1 MNGMA
6 PYVISKEEM
15 ERVPAAGRIMVT
27 VFFFEKDV
35 ILVNF
40 WARGTTVNSSHHSET
55 LRHLHTYLHQVSTT
69 RNLN

>member
-1 MNGMA
+1 MNGIA

-27 VFFFEKDV
+27 VFLEEKDV
-35 ILVNF
+35 IVVNF
-40 WARGTTVNSSHHSET
+40 WPRGTVNSSHHSET
-55 LRHLHTYLHQVSTT
+55 LRHLNTCLHQVCTT

>member
-15 ERVPAAGRIMVT
+15 ERVPAAGRIIVT
-27 VFFFEKDV
+27 VFLEEKHV

-40 WARGTTVNSSHHSET
+40 RPRGTTVNSSHHRET
-55 LRHLHTYLHQVSTT
+55 LRHLNT
-69 RNLN
+69 